1 MFGVR
6 VVACCLAVVCAAIA
20 SLFNSV
26 QPAPYMDEVFHV
38 PQAANYCHH
47 NFSHW
52 DPMITTLP
60 GLYVSHWVCSFEL
73 GIEHH
78 NMYMLGA

>member
-1 MFGVR
+1 MRRCRAATWHTVEAMVSSVLGER
-6 VVACCLAVVCAAIA
+6 VVACCLAVLCAAVA

-38 PQAANYCHH
+38 PQAQSYCRH

-60 GLYVSHWVCSFEL
+60 GL
-73 GIEHH
+73 
-78 NMYMLGA
+78 